1 MNLDILQEVFK
12 EVFKKSDIEINPSM
26 TANDI
31 DRWDSITHMKL
42 IAAVEKKFNVDFSYK
57 EVMALKNIGDLLKL
71 VESKI

>member
-1 MNLDILQEVFK
+1 MNLDLLQEVFK

>member
-1 MNLDILQEVFK
+1 MNLDLLQEVFK

-57 EVMALKNIGDLLKL
+57 EVMALKNIGDLLTL
-71 VESKI
+71 VESKV

>member
-1 MNLDILQEVFK
+1 MNLDLLQEVFK

-42 IAAVEKKFNVDFSYK
+42 IAAVEKKFYVDFSYK
-57 EVMALKNIGDLLKL
+57 EVMALKNIGDLLTL
-71 VESKI
+71 VESKV